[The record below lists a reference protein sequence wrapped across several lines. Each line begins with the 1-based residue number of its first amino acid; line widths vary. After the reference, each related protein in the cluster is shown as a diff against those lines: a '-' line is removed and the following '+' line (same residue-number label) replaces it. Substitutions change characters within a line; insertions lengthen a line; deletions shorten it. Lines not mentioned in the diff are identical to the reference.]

1 MRLCKSAAKV
11 FIVWEIKTF
20 LINGWLI
27 LIALSRKLFIS
38 SFFYEWKHY
47 IWSQTMHSQ
56 KKRRLKKETEFLILL
71 AWFFCVTIKLRENK
85 CFSLSPLVLTR
96 KNTLFIVKKP
106 SHARMLSICQ
116 SSCFLYRC
124 YYPLTLTKFSRI

>member
-1 MRLCKSAAKV
+1 MANFDRAIKKIIYILFLFRMETLYMESNNAFSEEK
-11 FIVWEIKTF
+11 EI
-20 LINGWLI
+20 
-27 LIALSRKLFIS
+27 
-38 SFFYEWKHY
+38 
-47 IWSQTMHSQ
+47 
-56 KKRRLKKETEFLILL
+56 KETEFLILL

-124 YYPLTLTKFSRI
+124 YYPLTLTKFPRLQCTDPRMFFSRSTLVFQKHSFH